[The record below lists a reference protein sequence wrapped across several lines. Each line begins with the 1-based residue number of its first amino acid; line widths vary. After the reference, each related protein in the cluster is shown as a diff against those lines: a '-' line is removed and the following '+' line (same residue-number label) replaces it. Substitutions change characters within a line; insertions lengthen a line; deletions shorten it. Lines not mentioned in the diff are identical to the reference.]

1 MGYLYI
7 SYSRQNAEF
16 AQRLVNELETRGYTT
31 WVDTDDL
38 ATGDVWAKQIAQ
50 AIREA
55 EVFITLLSPATAA
68 NRTVHREIELAEA
81 ARKPIIPVLVES
93 APIPP
98 SLVNR
103 QLVDATGD
111 WNVFIA
117 ELIRAID
124 ASAAS
129 VPMRK
134 VRVSAAAAP
143 TPPAGIPA
151 AVPPASRRAGI
162 GRPLLL
168 IGLLGLLGLIAAAL
182 VVLAIQT
189 SSVPTANGVPAT
201 MTLAPTG
208 TALAIAPTA
217 SPADQI
223 EAAQMTAT
231 ALIAR
236 ATQQAAGIFTQAAIA
251 PSDAGDDRL
260 EAEIAMRV
268 DATIAA
274 INTAEAS
281 GFPTAAAQVL
291 AVSSTTNTLAYLTG
305 ILAALALGVSI
316 AALVVIRSYNNRPLP
331 RRTAHSTAHHGSSPA
346 HPEATPPEKMLED
359 YQIFTSSSDKDKDW
373 VRIVVEDLEALGYSV
388 WWYAK
393 DAPGLP
399 FGNEIR
405 SAIYHTKVFMIV
417 VSPDSMRSKHVEE
430 EVRWAEI
437 YDRPIVPVLCRPTS
451 IEERL
456 YGLAKGADIDFTH
469 DYKAA
474 LEFLAQ
480 AIDHYLA
487 QRLEKMQVL
496 PDSSSGTSAGV

>member
-38 ATGDVWAKQIAQ
+38 ATGDMWARQIAQ

-55 EVFITLLSPATAA
+55 EVFITLLSPATVS

-93 APIPP
+93 TPIPS
-98 SLVNR
+98 SLINR

-111 WNVFIA
+111 WNVFIT

-134 VRVSAAAAP
+134 IRISAAAAAP
-143 TPPAGIPA
+143 TPPAGIP

-182 VVLAIQT
+182 VLLVIQPGRA
-189 SSVPTANGVPAT
+189 PTANNAAAT

-208 TALAIAPTA
+208 TVLAIEPTA
-217 SPADQI
+217 NPEVIATPADQI

-236 ATQQAAGIFTQAAIA
+236 ATQQAAGVFTQVAIA

-274 INTAEAS
+274 INTVEAS
-281 GFPTAAAQVL
+281 SFPAAAQVL

-331 RRTAHSTAHHGSSPA
+331 RRTAHSTAHSGSSPA
-346 HPEATPPEKMLED
+346 HPEAAPPEKMLED
-359 YQIFTSSSDKDKDW
+359 YQIFTSSSDKDRDW
-373 VRIVVEDLEALGYSV
+373 VRILVEDLEALGYSV

-393 DAPGLP
+393 DAPGL
-399 FGNEIR
+399 
-405 SAIYHTKVFMIV
+405 
-417 VSPDSMRSKHVEE
+417 
-430 EVRWAEI
+430 
-437 YDRPIVPVLCRPTS
+437 
-451 IEERL
+451 
-456 YGLAKGADIDFTH
+456 
-469 DYKAA
+469 
-474 LEFLAQ
+474 
-480 AIDHYLA
+480 
-487 QRLEKMQVL
+487 
-496 PDSSSGTSAGV
+496 